1 MNRIQL
7 KIYHDQIGKILS
19 GTLKTG
25 DLVPGERELAAVYGT
40 NVMNAKAAVNL
51 LARRGLVRRKRH
63 AGTRIGPAVDPELL
77 NLLQGSG
84 DKLAVLLTS
93 PNPTGIHWD
102 GETCISFRKH
112 AAELGFSVIQLEFP
126 VEREELKSYLSALAG
141 LQPEAVAVLDDN
153 FDHETLFQFRECFT
167 RFPVPVARLNRL
179 GASVPFNTPNTV
191 SLDIDHYENG
201 RRAGIAAL
209 SADLPTVILTLS
221 SQIKQ
226 IKPNAHFF
234 DKLEGIRDVFRE
246 AGQQSPR
253 LMVLSEESLQ
263 ELGDLIRNGKC
274 RLVLALNL
282 EIAVHGYDFLH
293 RQNLKCPANYRILGI
308 DDLAQYRSYQF
319 STVVIPKS
327 VIGSVMADL
336 ACRRMPRLPHL
347 HANLSVR
354 IAGDLLR
361 RKTF

>member
-1 MNRIQL
+1 MFF
-7 KIYHDQIGKILS
+7 
-19 GTLKTG
+19 
-25 DLVPGERELAAVYGT
+25 
-40 NVMNAKAAVNL
+40 
-51 LARRGLVRRKRH
+51 H
-63 AGTRIGPAVDPELL
+63 ASR
-77 NLLQGSG
+77 
-84 DKLAVLLTS
+84 
-93 PNPTGIHWD
+93 
-102 GETCISFRKH
+102 
-112 AAELGFSVIQLEFP
+112 
-126 VEREELKSYLSALAG
+126 
-141 LQPEAVAVLDDN
+141 
-153 FDHETLFQFRECFT
+153 HETLFQVREYFS

-179 GASVPFNTPNTV
+179 GASVPLNTPNTV

-234 DKLEGIRDVFRE
+234 DKLEGIRDVFME

-282 EIAVHGYDFLH
+282 EIAAHGYDFLR

-336 ACRRMPRLPHL
+336 ACRRMPRPL
-347 HANLSVR
+347 HTNLSIR
-354 IAGDLLR
+354 MAGDLLR